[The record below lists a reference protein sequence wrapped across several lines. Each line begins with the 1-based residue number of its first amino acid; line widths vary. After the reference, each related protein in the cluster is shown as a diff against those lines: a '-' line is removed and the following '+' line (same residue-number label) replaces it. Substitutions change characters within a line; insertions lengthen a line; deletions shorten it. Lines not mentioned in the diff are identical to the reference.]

1 MEMYEIQEKSILSM
15 CTVLQLIQYKTEML
29 PANGFLAVQVI
40 LFLLLFRQVKLSICL
55 YHQAIMTLHR
65 TTP

>member
-1 MEMYEIQEKSILSM
+1 MEMYEIQEKSILNM

-40 LFLLLFRQVKLSICL
+40 LLVFASL
-55 YHQAIMTLHR
+55 
-65 TTP
+65 